1 VRKRQNVFCFWLLW
15 VIVGIMCGSFLAGQ
29 GVDHSDPVKV
39 ANFVL
44 NAIYYN
50 DAPSI
55 VLAMDP
61 EQKKLYDP
69 LTPYKRQELERSIEK
84 DKEKIGKNTTVSE
97 LRACTTLSGK
107 PGIAGQI
114 RKKGDELYVIILS
127 QEGELY
133 YYDTIL
139 TLLPKAYK
147 DLKLI
152 KKVK

>member
-1 VRKRQNVFCFWLLW
+1 MRRRHSVLFWLLW
-15 VIVGIMCGSFLAGQ
+15 VIVGLVPGSFLAGQ
-29 GVDHSDPVKV
+29 GVDHTDPVKV

-44 NAIYYN
+44 TAIYYK
-50 DAPSI
+50 DAPS
-55 VLAMDP
+55 VVQAMDP
-61 EQKKLYDP
+61 EQKKLYEP
-69 LTPYKRQELERSIEK
+69 LTVYKRQELERNLEK
-84 DKEKIGKNTTVSE
+84 DKEKIGDTKEVSE

-107 PGIAGQI
+107 PGIAAQI
-114 RKKGDELYVIILS
+114 RKKGDELYVIILL

-152 KKVK
+152 QKVK